1 MSKMANVLYVTAH
14 PLSEDESLSMAVGK
28 QFIETYQETN
38 RNDEVV
44 HLDLYTADI
53 PFLDKDVFNGWKKL
67 RETGSLEELSS
78 DERMKVGRLA
88 ELGAQFLLADK
99 YVFVTPMW
107 NFSVPAIMKAY
118 IDAIAVSGKTFTYT
132 KEGAEG
138 LLKGK
143 KALHIQARGDVYS
156 EGPEV
161 NREMGHRYLEVMMDF
176 FGIESFESIII
187 EGQVKFPT
195 KAQEIKEKAMN
206 QALTIA
212 TTF

>member
-1 MSKMANVLYVTAH
+1 MANVLYITAH
-14 PLSEDESLSMAVGK
+14 PLSEDESLSMAVGQ
-28 QFIETYQETN
+28 QFIEAYQKTN
-38 RNDEVV
+38 PNDEVV

-67 RETGSLEELSS
+67 RTTGSLEELSS

-195 KAQEIKEKAMN
+195 KAKELKEKAIN
-206 QALTIA
+206 QALNIA

>member
-1 MSKMANVLYVTAH
+1 MSNVLYITAH
-14 PLSEDESLSMAVGK
+14 PLSEDESLSMAVGQ
-28 QFIETYQETN
+28 QFIEAYQKTN
-38 RNDEVV
+38 PNDEVV

-67 RETGSLEELSS
+67 RTMGSLEELSS

-156 EGPEV
+156 QGPEV

-195 KAQEIKEKAMN
+195 KAKELKEKAIN
-206 QALTIA
+206 QALNIA

>member
-1 MSKMANVLYVTAH
+1 MANVLYITAH
-14 PLSEDESLSMAVGK
+14 PLSEDESLSMAVGQ
-28 QFIETYQETN
+28 QFIEAYQKTN
-38 RNDEVV
+38 PNDEVV
-44 HLDLYTADI
+44 HLNLYTADI

-67 RETGSLEELSS
+67 RTTGSLEELSS

-156 EGPEV
+156 QGPEV

-195 KAQEIKEKAMN
+195 KAQELKEKAIN
-206 QALTIA
+206 QALNIA

>member
-1 MSKMANVLYVTAH
+1 
-14 PLSEDESLSMAVGK
+14 
-28 QFIETYQETN
+28 
-38 RNDEVV
+38 
-44 HLDLYTADI
+44 
-53 PFLDKDVFNGWKKL
+53 
-67 RETGSLEELSS
+67 
-78 DERMKVGRLA
+78 
-88 ELGAQFLLADK
+88 
-99 YVFVTPMW
+99 
-107 NFSVPAIMKAY
+107 MKAY

-195 KAQEIKEKAMN
+195 KAKELKEKAIN
-206 QALTIA
+206 QALNIA

>member
-1 MSKMANVLYVTAH
+1 MANVLYITAH
-14 PLSEDESLSMAVGK
+14 PLSEDESLSMAVGQ
-28 QFIETYQETN
+28 QFIEAYQKTN
-38 RNDEVV
+38 PNDEVV
-44 HLDLYTADI
+44 HLDLYKADI

-67 RETGSLEELSS
+67 RTMGSLENLSS

-195 KAQEIKEKAMN
+195 KAQELKEKAIN
-206 QALTIA
+206 QALNIA

>member
-1 MSKMANVLYVTAH
+1 MSNVLYITAH
-14 PLSEDESLSMAVGK
+14 PLSEDESLSMAVGQ
-28 QFIETYQETN
+28 QFIEAYQKTN
-38 RNDEVV
+38 PNDEVV

-67 RETGSLEELSS
+67 RTTGSLEELSS

-156 EGPEV
+156 QGPEV

-195 KAQEIKEKAMN
+195 KAKELKEKAIN
-206 QALTIA
+206 QALNIA